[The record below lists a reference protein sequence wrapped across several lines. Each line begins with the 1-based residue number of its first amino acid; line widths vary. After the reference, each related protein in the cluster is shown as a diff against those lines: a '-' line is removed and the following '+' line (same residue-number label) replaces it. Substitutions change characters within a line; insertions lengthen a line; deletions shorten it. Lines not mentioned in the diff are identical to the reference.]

1 MVRCG
6 WDMSSPANKLES
18 SGILNYRLIDRF
30 GKARFAS
37 IKPHSVN
44 ALCSAFNKNALYGE
58 NEMVSIPVN
67 PLQPGLFSPST
78 CWCQGL
84 ADGVQLCVYVQ
95 PNAKATETMGE
106 FNGALKVRL
115 NAPPVDGRRIRHCA
129 PGWLNAWVYPV
140 TRCIWKP
147 AITADIRKV
156 ALPQRA
162 WMRRLCASHCLG
174 MPHRFTD
181 DETLVDCET

>member
-37 IKPHSVN
+37 IKTAFCKR
-44 ALCSAFNKNALYGE
+44 ALFRFQQNALYGE

-115 NAPPVDGRRIRHCA
+115 NAPPVDGKA
-129 PGWLNAWVYPV
+129 NQA
-140 TRCIWKP
+140 
-147 AITADIRKV
+147 
-156 ALPQRA
+156 
-162 WMRRLCASHCLG
+162 LCAWLAERLG
-174 MPHRFTD
+174 VPRHAVYL
-181 DETLVDCET
+181 E

>member
-84 ADGVQLCVYVQ
+84 AVCVQ

-115 NAPPVDGRRIRHCA
+115 NAPPVDGKANQALCAWLAERLGVPRHAVYLEAGHNRRYKKIR
-129 PGWLNAWVYPV
+129 
-140 TRCIWKP
+140 
-147 AITADIRKV
+147 ITAAGLDAKAVRV
-156 ALPQRA
+156 ALSGN
-162 WMRRLCASHCLG
+162 ASS
-174 MPHRFTD
+174 
-181 DETLVDCET
+181 VY

>member
-84 ADGVQLCVYVQ
+84 VNGV
-95 PNAKATETMGE
+95 
-106 FNGALKVRL
+106 LKVRL
-115 NAPPVDGRRIRHCA
+115 NAPPVDGKANQALCAWLAERLGVPRHAVYLEAGHNRRYKKIR
-129 PGWLNAWVYPV
+129 
-140 TRCIWKP
+140 
-147 AITADIRKV
+147 ITAAGLDAKAVRV
-156 ALPQRA
+156 ALSGN
-162 WMRRLCASHCLG
+162 ASS
-174 MPHRFTD
+174 
-181 DETLVDCET
+181 VY